1 MSGGSSH
8 GREEV
13 VQGAVDSVV
22 YQTRDG
28 AFSVVRF
35 IRESDGQE
43 LTIVGDLGSV
53 SPGETLRVSG
63 RATEHPVHGKRF
75 QVTSFTPV
83 LPSSRDGLARYLG
96 SGLIPGI
103 GKQLA
108 ERLVSEFGERA
119 LDIIATQSGKLRQVP
134 GIGKQRAVAIASAVR
149 ERRDETELMSYLHGL
164 GIGPSLARR
173 IRKRYGERAV
183 HVIREDPYLVAEQV
197 QGVGFRTADAIGRAS
212 GLAADDPRRAAGAVL
227 HLLAQAADQ
236 GHAYATRDQLVESA
250 EALEVPGAIIEDAI
264 EALSG
269 RQLLVRDDEA
279 IYATPLYRAER
290 RVAQLLRARAS
301 YQVPPRVR
309 VDESAL
315 VQLSDEQADAVRQT
329 FSGRLL
335 IITGGPGTGKTTT
348 VRGIVGAHRDVGHT
362 VILCAPTG
370 RAAKR
375 LSEAAGHETKTIHRL
390 LEWNPATARFQ
401 RDRDAPLEGDLVLV
415 DEASMLNLQLA
426 ERLFSAIPPQ
436 VPLVL
441 VGDVDQLPPV
451 GPGQVLRST
460 IASGIARVVRLHTV
474 FRQAQES
481 RIVAGAHAILSG
493 KVPTPT
499 PANTRGVGDL
509 FVVKT
514 RDPDTTLE
522 RLRDML
528 RRLPTVY
535 GLDPKRDVMVLTP
548 MRKGPLGTER
558 LNAYLQGELNPGTRV
573 TTDAAGNTKTSRPP
587 AAEPRPGDRVMQL
600 RNDYEKEAF
609 NGDLGEVQNVEGGIT
624 YVMMDGR
631 EVRYRRDELGD
642 LALAYA
648 STVHKVQGSEF
659 PAVIVVLHPS
669 HHVLL
674 SRALLYTA
682 ITRAKK
688 LVVILGDERALARA
702 VHNAESYDAQSK
714 LEQRLREP
722 LGEGTAHTQHDDEE
736 DD

>member
-1 MSGGSSH
+1 MSGSLFV
-8 GREEV
+8 REEV

-63 RATEHPVHGKRF
+63 RSTEHPVHGKRF

-83 LPSSRDGLARYLG
+83 LPSSKDGLARYLG

-119 LDIIATQSGKLRQVP
+119 LDVITTQSGKLRQVP

-149 ERRDETELMSYLHGL
+149 ERREETELMSYLHGL
-164 GIGPSLARR
+164 GLGPSLARR

-212 GLAADDPRRAAGAVL
+212 GLAVDDPRRAAGAVL
-227 HLLAQAADQ
+227 HLLAQAADK

-250 EALEVPGAIIEDAI
+250 EALEVPGAIVEDAI
-264 EALSG
+264 ETLAG

-279 IYATPLYRAER
+279 IYATPLYRAECK
-290 RVAQLLRARAS
+290 VAQLLRARAAHT
-301 YQVPPRVR
+301 VPPRVR

-315 VQLSDEQADAVRQT
+315 VQLSDEQADAVRET

-362 VILCAPTG
+362 VVLCAPTG

-375 LSEAAGHETKTIHRL
+375 LSEAAGHEAKTIHRL

-401 RDRDAPLEGDLVLV
+401 RDRDAPIEADLVLV

-426 ERLFSAIPPQ
+426 ERLFSAIPAH

-460 IASGIARVVRLHTV
+460 IDSGVARVVRLHTV

-481 RIVAGAHAILSG
+481 RIVAGAHAILRG
-493 KVPTPT
+493 ELPTPT

-514 RDPDTTLE
+514 RDSDTTLE

-528 RRLPTVY
+528 ARLPTVY
-535 GLDPKRDVMVLTP
+535 QLDPKRDVMVLTP

-558 LNAYLQGELNPGTRV
+558 LNAYLQSELNPSARV
-573 TTDAAGNTKTSRPP
+573 SAAPAKNSKGDTPP
-587 AAEPRPGDRVMQL
+587 AEPRPGDRVMQL

-624 YVMMDGR
+624 YVMLDGR
-631 EVRYRRDELGD
+631 EVRYRRDELSD

-659 PAVIVVLHPS
+659 AAVIVVLHPS

-688 LVVILGDERALARA
+688 LVIIVGDERALARA
-702 VHNAESYDAQSK
+702 VHNAQSHDAQSK

-722 LGEGTAHTQHDDEE
+722 LVQGGEQDEGDAYDE
-736 DD
+736 H